1 MKTFRH
7 KRDNGVMMKVFQIE
21 GNPITNH
28 VNTKNLIT
36 LLEGFVGYEFPEI
49 TMRSIVDEDFD
60 VTNHSK
66 NQIEYMLHVGNAKI
80 SIKENDWIISD
91 WDGCVCVMSQNQIY
105 REFEETDDDYH
116 LYDGIIRFK

>member
-1 MKTFRH
+1 MIR
-7 KRDNGVMMKVFQIE
+7 GFQIK

-28 VNTKNLIT
+28 VNSENLET
-36 LLEGFVGYEFPEI
+36 LLEEFVGDDFPEI
-49 TMRSIVDEDFD
+49 TMRYIVDEDFD

-66 NQIEYMLHVGNAKI
+66 NQIEYMLHIGTVKI
-80 SIKENDWIISD
+80 HIKENDWIMTD

-105 REFEETDDDYH
+105 REFEETDEEYH